1 MLSRVADSLYWL
13 GRYLER
19 AENVARLLFVASET
33 TVELEGLDEALA
45 QAEWD
50 DLLAAIPGSEVGG
63 LEFSLEEGLAIPYVR
78 RLLLDED
85 NPVSVRHSLA
95 QARENARS
103 VREALTKEVFGN
115 LNEVY
120 RGLDRSRRRAA
131 RDPVSARQEVVRVHG
146 AILTT
151 LGAIE
156 HTMSRDQGWNFMKLG
171 EALERAQRT
180 LLVLRAKL
188 PVLAHEGVSADLPLF
203 YARWRGL
210 LRSVASLENYRSAH
224 GGRLDPEQI
233 VRFLLFDRAA
243 PRSVLCGVTRIRG
256 YLDRLPGG
264 SATSEADRIL
274 GRLHATL
281 SYDDESILGKTELP
295 GFCATS
301 AECLVASHDAIVRQ
315 YFPN

>member
-19 AENVARLLFVASET
+19 AENVSRLLFVASET
-33 TVELEGLDEALA
+33 AVELEGLDEALA

-50 DLLAAIPGSEVGG
+50 DLLAAVPGSEVGG
-63 LEFSLEEGLAIPYVR
+63 LEFSLEEGLAVPYVR

-120 RGLDRSRRRAA
+120 RELDRSRRRAA
-131 RDPVSARQEVVRVHG
+131 RDPVSARQEVVRIHG

-171 EALERAQRT
+171 EAIERVQRT

-188 PVLAHEGVSADLPLF
+188 PVLAQEGSADLPLF
-203 YARWRGL
+203 YARWRGM
-210 LRSVASLENYRSAH
+210 LRSVASLENYRSAR
-224 GGRLDPEQI
+224 GGQLDPDQI

-243 PRSVLCGVTRIRG
+243 PRSVLCGISRIRG

-264 SATSEADRIL
+264 QATSEADRIL
-274 GRLHATL
+274 GRMHAML
-281 SYDDESILGKTELP
+281 SYDDEEILTRSELP
-295 GFCATS
+295 GFCAES
-301 AECLVASHDAIVRQ
+301 ADGLVAAHDAIARQ
-315 YFPN
+315 YFPS

>member
-1 MLSRVADSLYWL
+1 MLSRVADSLYWF

-19 AENVARLLFVASET
+19 AENVARLLYVASET
-33 TVELEGLDEALA
+33 AVELEGLDETLA

-50 DLLAAIPGSEVGG
+50 DLLAAVPGSEGG
-63 LEFSLEEGLAIPYVR
+63 GFGFSLEEGLAIPYVR
-78 RLLLDED
+78 WLLLADD
-85 NPVSVRHSLA
+85 NPVSVRHSLG

-103 VREALTKEVFGN
+103 VREALTKEVFLN
-115 LNEVY
+115 LNEAY
-120 RGLDRSRRRAA
+120 RQLDRSRRRAA
-131 RDPVSARQEVVRVHG
+131 RDPVSARQEVVRIHG

-171 EALERAQRT
+171 EAIERVQRT

-188 PVLAHEGVSADLPLF
+188 PVLAQEGSPDLPLF

-210 LRSVASLENYRSAH
+210 LRSVASLENYRVAR
-224 GGRLDPEQI
+224 GGQLDPEQI
-233 VRFLLFDRAA
+233 VRFLLFDRSA
-243 PRSVLCGVTRIRG
+243 PRSVLCGVNRIRG

-264 SATSEADRIL
+264 HATSEVDRIL

-281 SYDDESILGKTELP
+281 SYDDEAIMTKSELP
-295 GFCATS
+295 VFCAES
-301 AECLVASHDAIVRQ
+301 AAGLVAAHEAIVREH
-315 YFPN
+315 FPS